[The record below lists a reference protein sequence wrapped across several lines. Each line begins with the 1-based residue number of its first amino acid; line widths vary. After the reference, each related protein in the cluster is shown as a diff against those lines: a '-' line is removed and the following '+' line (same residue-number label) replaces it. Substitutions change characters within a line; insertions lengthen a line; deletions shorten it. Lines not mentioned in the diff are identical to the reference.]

1 MAATHCNPTPAIS
14 DHDILRTVVFSDAPE
29 DLQIDKLSV
38 PARAMHD
45 AEVSKGFHPIRASWP
60 TGQAV
65 LMYCDPGTTLPKP
78 GDVLGVYKQCMKLNG
93 VSSSSIPPNTGT
105 FLTHM
110 VTLCWLNNHSDLSPR
125 EETLTVADLANRFS
139 IPDTKRGKLS
149 QAGYHALNKTDPA
162 QNKLRKNEKNGEAFI
177 ASTFSQ
183 PNVRTQPFVAAIHAF
198 TLDFDGM
205 KDGVPGVNRAE
216 IVAKL
221 SPFGYF
227 SYTSYSHLPSDERW
241 RVLIPYAVPC
251 TVEQHAAVYAFFFA
265 MFDGRLDDRSETTQ
279 QLWYTPAC
287 PHDAAGE
294 YQSFVH
300 DAALFDP
307 YRVSPLAPSKAKGS
321 RLNAQQ
327 HSTLSA
333 TDSTPAFS
341 TAIPTHELELLK
353 GAMPFIN
360 SDDRTKWV
368 NVGMA
373 LKNKYGEAGLS
384 LWKAW
389 SQTSVKY
396 DEDDADITWDSFTPR
411 TEGGVTLGT
420 IFHLAKQAGYANQL
434 TLPSPSSP
442 STPAATPSSAVLV
455 PLFDLQDAKVDR
467 FVRNPAPKRRWLL
480 HNTLPL
486 GKVGML
492 VAPGGTGKS
501 FLMIQLAVAVAT
513 HTLLADHWQVDS
525 PGASLILCAEEDDED
540 LHHRLQD
547 VLASTIAHTPA
558 SQQLIEQRVFIKSML
573 TEDNLMTHAND
584 HGEMVLTDY
593 VDRLALTARQIPD
606 LKLIII
612 DPASRFRGGNE
623 NAAQDTTRFV
633 EALERLRSATG
644 ATVLLVHHTNKGSMN
659 ADEVNQGASRGSS
672 ALTDGV
678 RWQMS
683 LSKPT
688 KKQATD
694 AGVSIHNLHQYVL
707 ATITKNNGAPPQD
720 PVLLLRGPGGVLGA
734 VVKAATRISP
744 EATLIALIQSEIS
757 AKRNHTANS
766 LEKRFSG
773 TRGSLKLSAIA
784 LRALIANCVQLKY
797 LRKRTTKPMN
807 VLELTGNMPP

>member
-1 MAATHCNPTPAIS
+1 MAATHSNPTPAIS
-14 DHDILRTVVFSDAPE
+14 DREILRTVVFSDAPE
-29 DLQIDKLSV
+29 DLQIDDLS
-38 PARAMHD
+38 ASTSAMHA
-45 AEVSKGFHPIRASWP
+45 AEVSRGLHPIRASWP

-65 LMYCDPGTTLPKP
+65 LMYCDPDTKLPQP

-93 VSSSSIPPNTGT
+93 VSLSAIPPSTRT

-110 VTLCWLNNHSDLSPR
+110 VTLCWLNSHSDTSPR
-125 EETLTVADLANRFS
+125 EETLSVADLANRFS

-149 QAGYHALNKTDPA
+149 QAEYHALDIFDPV
-162 QNKLRKNEKNGEAFI
+162 QKKIRKSEKNGAAFI

-183 PNVRTQPFVAAIHAF
+183 LNVRTQPFVAAIHAF

-216 IVAKL
+216 IEAKL
-221 SPFGYF
+221 SPFGYLA
-227 SYTSYSHLPSDERW
+227 YTSYSHLPSDERW
-241 RVLIPYAVPC
+241 RVLIPYSVPC

-265 MFDGRLDDRSETTQ
+265 IFKGRLDERSETTQ

-287 PHDAAGE
+287 PHDAADQYLLFVTDGE
-294 YQSFVH
+294 
-300 DAALFDP
+300 LFDP
-307 YRVSPLAPSKAKGS
+307 YRVPPLSHWKRLS
-321 RLNAQQ
+321 RVTVPERQ
-327 HSTLSA
+327 SLSV
-333 TDSTPAFS
+333 PIS
-341 TAIPTHELELLK
+341 TADVDTPIPSHEVDKLR
-353 GAMPFIN
+353 GAMQFI
-360 SDDRTKWV
+360 SADDRTIWIK
-368 NVGMA
+368 VGMA
-373 LKNKYGEAGLS
+373 LKNKYGEAGLP

-420 IFHLAKQAGYANQL
+420 IFHLAKQAGYANHL
-434 TLPSPSSP
+434 TLPSPS
-442 STPAATPSSAVLV
+442 TPAARPSSAALI

-513 HTLLADHWQVDS
+513 HTRLADHWQVDS

-584 HGEMVLTDY
+584 HGEMVLTEY
-593 VDRLALTARQIPD
+593 VDRLVLTAQQIPD

-633 EALERLRSATG
+633 EALERLRSATDS
-644 ATVLLVHHTNKGSMN
+644 TVLLVHHTNKGSMN

-694 AGVSIHNLHQYVL
+694 AGVSIHNLHQFVL

-720 PVLLLRGPGGVLGA
+720 PVLLLRGPGGVLEA
-734 VVKAATRISP
+734 VVKGAVLHSP
-744 EATLIALIQSEIS
+744 EATLIALIQSEIN
-757 AKRNHTANS
+757 AKRTHTANS

-773 TRGSLKLSAIA
+773 TGGPLKLSANA
-784 LRALIANCVQLKY
+784 LRALIAKCVQLNY

>member
-1 MAATHCNPTPAIS
+1 MTATHSNPTPAIS
-14 DHDILRTVVFSDAPE
+14 DDNILRTVVFSDAPE
-29 DLQIDKLSV
+29 DLQIDKLS
-38 PARAMHD
+38 ASTRAMHD
-45 AEVSKGFHPIRASWP
+45 AKVRQGYHPLKASWP

-65 LMYCDPGTTLPKP
+65 LLYCEPGTKLPQP
-78 GDVLGVYKQCMKLNG
+78 GDVLAVYKHCMNLNDAAPQPA
-93 VSSSSIPPNTGT
+93 SSSKDD
-105 FLTHM
+105 FLAHM
-110 VTLCWLNNHSDLSPR
+110 VTLCWLNNHRDASPR
-125 EETLTVADLANRFS
+125 EETLTVADLTSRFS
-139 IPDTKRGKLS
+139 VPDTKRGKLS
-149 QAGYHALNKTDPA
+149 QVEYHALDKTDPA
-162 QNKLRKNEKNGEAFI
+162 QNKLRKSEKNGAAFI

-183 PNVRTQPFVAAIHAF
+183 PNVRTRPYVAAIHAF
-198 TLDFDGM
+198 TLDFDGT
-205 KDGVPGVNRAE
+205 KDGIPGVNRAE
-216 IVAKL
+216 IEAKL
-221 SPFGYF
+221 SPYGYLA
-227 SYTSYSHLPSDERW
+227 YTSYSHLPSEERW

-265 MFDGRLDDRSETTQ
+265 MFNGRVDDRSATTQ

-307 YRVSPLAPSKAKGS
+307 YHVPPLARSKAAS
-321 RLNAQQ
+321 SQLNAQQ
-327 HSTLSA
+327 Q
-333 TDSTPAFS
+333 FS
-341 TAIPTHELELLK
+341 TAIPVHELERLAA
-353 GAMPFIN
+353 AMRFIN
-360 SDDRTKWV
+360 ADDRTIWIK
-368 NVGMA
+368 VGMA
-373 LKNKYGEAGLS
+373 LKNKYGEAGRP
-384 LWKAW
+384 LWKKW
-389 SQTSVKY
+389 SQTSAKY

-411 TEGGVTLGT
+411 TEGAVALGT
-420 IFHLAKQAGYANQL
+420 VFHLAKQGGFTNQL
-434 TLPSPSSP
+434 TLQSPSS
-442 STPAATPSSAVLV
+442 ATPGTSPTALQ
-455 PLFDLQDAKVDR
+455 PLFDIKDAKVDR

-513 HTLLADHWQVDS
+513 HTRLADHWQVDS

-540 LHHRLQD
+540 LHHRLRE
-547 VLASTIAHTPA
+547 VLASTITHTPA
-558 SQQLIEQRVFIKSML
+558 AQQLIEQRVFIKSML

-584 HGEMVLTDY
+584 RGEIVLTDY
-593 VDRLALTARQIPD
+593 VDRLALTAQQIPD
-606 LKLIII
+606 LKLIIV

-688 KKQATD
+688 AKQATS
-694 AGVSIHNLHQYVL
+694 AGVSTHNLHQYVL
-707 ATITKNNGAPPQD
+707 ATITKNNGAPPQA
-720 PVLLLRGPGGVLGA
+720 PVLLLRGLGGVLEAA
-734 VVKAATRISP
+734 VKTTLRQSP
-744 EATLIALIQSEIS
+744 EATLIGLIQSEIT
-757 AKRNHTANS
+757 AKRTHTANS

-773 TRGSLKLSAIA
+773 TSGPLKLSAVA
-784 LRALIANCVQLKY
+784 LRALIANCVRLNY
-797 LRKRTTKPMN
+797 LRKRRTKPMN

>member
-1 MAATHCNPTPAIS
+1 MAATNSNPTPAIS
-14 DHDILRTVVFSDAPE
+14 DHDILRTVVFFDAPD
-29 DLQIDKLSV
+29 DLNIDKLSV
-38 PARAMHD
+38 STREKHE

-60 TGQAV
+60 TGQTV
-65 LMYCDPGTTLPKP
+65 IMYCDPGTTLPQP
-78 GDVLGVYKQCMKLNG
+78 GDVLAVYKQCMKLNG
-93 VSSSSIPPNTGT
+93 VSPPSSPTSTGT

-110 VTLCWLNNHSDLSPR
+110 VTLCWLNSHSDSSPR
-125 EETLTVADLANRFS
+125 EETLTVAELANRFS
-139 IPDTKRGKLS
+139 VPDTKRGKLS
-149 QAGYHALNKTDPA
+149 QAEYHALDQTDPA
-162 QNKLRKNEKNGEAFI
+162 QNKLRKREKNGAAFI
-177 ASTFSQ
+177 ASTFGQ
-183 PNVRTQPFVAAIHAF
+183 PNVRTQLFVVEIHGF
-198 TLDFDGM
+198 TLDFDGI

-216 IVAKL
+216 FEAKL
-221 SPFGYF
+221 APFGYLA
-227 SYTSYSHLPSDERW
+227 YTSYSHQSVNERW
-241 RVLIPYAVPC
+241 RVFIPYSVPC
-251 TVEQHAAVYAFFFA
+251 TVEQHAAVYAFFFV

-287 PHDAAGE
+287 PHDAVGE
-294 YQSFVH
+294 FQSFVH
-300 DAALFDP
+300 DGALFDP
-307 YRVSPLAPSKAKGS
+307 YRVPPLVRSKAKS
-321 RLNAQQ
+321 SQLNSQQ
-327 HSTLSA
+327 SPTPSA
-333 TDSTPAFS
+333 TDSTAAFS
-341 TAIPTHELELLK
+341 TAVPAHELDRLTH
-353 GAMPFIN
+353 AMPFIN
-360 SDDRTKWV
+360 ADERTTWV
-368 NVGMA
+368 KVGMA
-373 LKNKYGEAGLS
+373 LKNTYGDAALT
-384 LWKAW
+384 LWKEW
-389 SQTSVKY
+389 SKTSAKY
-396 DEDDADITWDSFTPR
+396 DEDDAEATWSSFTHLAQ
-411 TEGGVTLGT
+411 GGVSLGT
-420 IFHLAKQAGYANQL
+420 IFHLAKQGGYVNQL
-434 TLPSPSSP
+434 SLVNQSASSQSQP
-442 STPAATPSSAVLV
+442 TAALA
-455 PLFDLQDAKVDR
+455 PLFDIQSAKVDR
-467 FVRNPAPKRRWLL
+467 FVQNPAPPRRWLL
-480 HNTLPL
+480 HKTLPL

-584 HGEMVLTDY
+584 RGEIVLTDY
-593 VDRLALTARQIPD
+593 VDRLALTAQQIPD
-606 LKLIII
+606 LKLIIV

-633 EALERLRSATG
+633 EALERLRSATD

-683 LSKPT
+683 LSKPS

-694 AGVSIHNLHQYVL
+694 AGVCIHNLNQYVL

-734 VVKAATRISP
+734 VVKAASRTSP
-744 EATLIALIQSEIS
+744 EVALIALIQSES
-757 AKRNHTANS
+757 VAKRSHTANS

-773 TRGSLKLSAIA
+773 TSGPLKLSAVA
-784 LRALIANCVQLKY
+784 LRRLIAKCVQLKY
-797 LRKRTTKPMN
+797 LRKRTTKPVNM
-807 VLELTGNMPP
+807 LELTGNMPP

>member
-1 MAATHCNPTPAIS
+1 MAATHSNPTPAIS

-38 PARAMHD
+38 PTRAMHD

-65 LMYCDPGTTLPKP
+65 LMYCDPDTTLPQP

-93 VSSSSIPPNTGT
+93 VSSSSIPPNSGT

-110 VTLCWLNNHSDLSPR
+110 VTLCWLNNHSDTSPR
-125 EETLTVADLANRFS
+125 EETLSVADLANRFS
-139 IPDTKRGKLS
+139 IPDTKRGTLS
-149 QAGYHALNKTDPA
+149 QAEYHALDISDPVQKKT
-162 QNKLRKNEKNGEAFI
+162 RKSEKNGAAFI

-205 KDGVPGVNRAE
+205 KDGLSGVNRADIE
-216 IVAKL
+216 AKL
-221 SPFGYF
+221 SPFGYLA
-227 SYTSYSHLPSDERW
+227 YTSYSHLPSDERW

-265 MFDGRLDDRSETTQ
+265 MFDGRLDDRSATTQ

-287 PHDAAGE
+287 PHDVAGE

-307 YRVSPLAPSKAKGS
+307 SRVPPLAPSKAKGS
-321 RLNAQQ
+321 QLNAQQ

-333 TDSTPAFS
+333 TDSTSAFS
-341 TAIPTHELELLK
+341 TVIPAHELERLTE
-353 GAMPFIN
+353 AMPFIN
-360 SDDRTKWV
+360 ADDRTTWV
-368 NVGMA
+368 RVGMA
-373 LKNKYGEAGLS
+373 LKNKYGEAGLP

-396 DEDDADITWDSFTPR
+396 DDDDADITWDSFTPR

-420 IFHLAKQAGYANQL
+420 IFHLAKQGGYANQL
-434 TLPSPSSP
+434 TLPSPSSTAP
-442 STPAATPSSAVLV
+442 GTSPTALL
-455 PLFDLQDAKVDR
+455 PLFNIQDAKVDR
-467 FVRNPAPKRRWLL
+467 FVRSPAPKRRWLL

-513 HTLLADHWQVDS
+513 HTRLADHWQVDS

-683 LSKPT
+683 LSKPNA
-688 KKQATD
+688 KQATA
-694 AGVSIHNLHQYVL
+694 AGVSTHNLHQYVL
-707 ATITKNNGAPPQD
+707 ATITKSNGAPPQD
-720 PVLLLRGPGGVLGA
+720 PVLLLRGPGGVLEA
-734 VVKAATRISP
+734 VVKAATRKSP
-744 EATLIALIQSEIS
+744 EATLIALIQSEIA
-757 AKRNHTANS
+757 AKRTHTANS

-773 TRGSLKLSAIA
+773 TSGPLKLSAIA

-797 LRKRTTKPMN
+797 LCKRTTKPIN